1 MISDFGALLAC
12 TFQAFSYPITIYG
25 FTFSLW
31 EVFAFNI
38 VVAIVGRL
46 LWEVFFGD

>member
-1 MISDFGALLAC
+1 MISDFAALLSY
-12 TFQAFSYPITIYG
+12 TFQAFSYEFTIYG

-31 EVFAFNI
+31 EVFAFST
-38 VVAIVGRL
+38 VTAIVGRL